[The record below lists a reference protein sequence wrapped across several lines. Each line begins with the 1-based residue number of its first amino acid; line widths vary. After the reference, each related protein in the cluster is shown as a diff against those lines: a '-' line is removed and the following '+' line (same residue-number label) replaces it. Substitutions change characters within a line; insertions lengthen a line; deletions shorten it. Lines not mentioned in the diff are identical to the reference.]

1 MLEADCDSDL
11 SAETDQALEL
21 QRVQG
26 EGLSVQLGGHA

>member
-1 MLEADCDSDL
+1 MLEADLIRISL
-11 SAETDQALEL
+11 KPIRPRV